1 MSMLLPRQEY
11 ELALAETKRLG
22 RSLQGDDP
30 RYRRT
35 LRRKD
40 VLLTVPHGAP
50 GNDAIAPP
58 TALSAHEQCIA
69 RGVDAGILLSVCD
82 RYNVVDMNRPQARGT
97 DFRNAVRRSIVE
109 GRPEILFDIH
119 SYPDEYPNYRGRD
132 MVLIHTPGDTD
143 RRFLTHY
150 ANLLK
155 LVAIKLQIPL
165 VVEVQDQHQPIVHD
179 IVREARELGMPAD
192 SVALIE
198 HNESGNAAAYG
209 AVHAA
214 ALRALLSQRGVSRL
228 G

>member
-11 ELALAETKRLG
+11 ELALAEARRLG
-22 RSLQGDDP
+22 RSLRRDDP
-30 RYRRT
+30 RYRRM

-58 TALSAHEQCIA
+58 TALAAQEQCLA
-69 RGVDAGILLSVCD
+69 RGVDAAILLSVCD
-82 RYNVVDMNRPQARGT
+82 RYNVVDMNRPQARAT
-97 DFRNAVRRSIVE
+97 DFREAVRRSIRRE
-109 GRPEILFDIH
+109 RPHVLLDIH
-119 SYPDEYPNYRGRD
+119 SYPDVYPVYTGRD
-132 MVLIHTPGDTD
+132 IVLIHTPGDTD
-143 RRFLTHY
+143 RSFLSLY
-150 ANLLK
+150 ATLLK
-155 LVAIKLQIPL
+155 LAAAKLEIPL
-165 VVEVQDQHQPIVHD
+165 VVEVQDQHQPVVHD
-179 IVREARELGMPAD
+179 IVKEARELGMPAD